1 MVHTGHVRIV
11 LRDDAGDG
19 RQLTRAVRKHHL
31 HGHVAASRRQTA
43 LNHLQHQHRVNI
55 AAGEHTH
62 DRTQVA
68 VLFLQLAVHK
78 RRHGH
83 RTGRLH
89 HKLVTFHQEDQ
100 GASNIVFAHGRHI
113 VHQLLDD
120 GERHLAGAAHRNTV
134 SDGGNLL
141 QRHQSIRCQRQ
152 RVRCRVFRL
161 NTNNLDLLAE
171 LLLLRADSSGQT
183 SQQTA
188 AANTHNHGVN
198 IRNLLQDFQTD
209 RALTGNNVFIVEGV
223 HEHRAGLFG
232 VALRL
237 RQSLIHG
244 HAVQLNLSTV
254 VTGCSNLRQRRT
266 QRHVNTGFNAQT
278 VSSQGHTLSVV
289 TRARRHNAA
298 LLLLLGKLRHTHV
311 RTAHL
316 EGTGTLQV
324 LALKENL

>member
-1 MVHTGHVRIV
+1 MVHTGDVRVV
-11 LRDDAGDG
+11 LGNNAGDG
-19 RQLTRAVRKHHL
+19 RQLTRTVRQHHL

-55 AAGEHTH
+55 AAGEHAH

-68 VLFLQLAVHK
+68 VLFLQLAVHQ
-78 RRHGH
+78 RRHGY

-100 GASNIVFAHGRHI
+100 GASDIVFAHGRHI

-120 GERHLAGAAHRNTV
+120 GERHLTGAAHRNTI

-141 QRHQSIRCQRQ
+141 QRHQSIRSQRQ
-152 RVRCRVFRL
+152 RVRRRVLRL

-183 SQQTA
+183 SQQTTT
-188 AANTHNHGVN
+188 ANTHNHGVN
-198 IRNLLQDFQTD
+198 VRNLLQDLQTD
-209 RALTGNNVFIVEGV
+209 GALTGNNVFIVEGV

-254 VTGCSNLRQRRT
+254 ITGRSNLRQRRT
-266 QRHVNTGFNAQT
+266 QRHVNTSLNAQT
-278 VSSQGHTLSVV
+278 VSRQSHTLSVV
-289 TRARRHNAA
+289 TRARRHDAA
-298 LLLLLGKLRHTHV
+298 LLLLLRKLRHTHV

-324 LALKENL
+324 LALEENL